1 MLHAISPG
9 YSTLHAKS
17 ENWKGRAGP
26 MVERNKLAEARD
38 AGVDRK
44 DKRVA
49 RTEKAIRTAFFKL
62 LADVDYEKISVSALS
77 REAGVDRKTFYLHY
91 KSIDALADELLRER
105 ARLMVRSLID
115 GLHARECDRLSEPL
129 KIAELFSAFWGEFA
143 SDMPHLRSQM
153 RHLPMEMVLDRLPD
167 MLTEA
172 FVEDGRLAGE
182 MPSDMPKCYEQ
193 LCAAFVGAGMIAL
206 FRRWLLFDSEDATLE
221 EAAALSEMLVFDGLH
236 GVTKVPM
243 P

>member
-1 MLHAISPG
+1 MA
-9 YSTLHAKS
+9 
-17 ENWKGRAGP
+17 
-26 MVERNKLAEARD
+26 ERNKLAEARE
-38 AGVDRK
+38 ARVDHK

-49 RTEKAIRTAFFKL
+49 RTEKAIRAAFFKL
-62 LADVDYEKISVSALS
+62 LGDVDYEKISVSALS

-115 GLHARECDRLSEPL
+115 GLHAQEGDRASESFM
-129 KIAELFSAFWGEFA
+129 ISELFSAFWGEFA
-143 SDMPHLRSQM
+143 PDMAHLRSQM

-182 MPSDMPKCYEQ
+182 IPPDMPKYYEQ
-193 LCAAFVGAGMIAL
+193 LCAAFIGAGMIAL
-206 FRRWLLFDSEDATLE
+206 FRRWLLFDSEEATLE
-221 EAAALSEMLVFDGLH
+221 EAAALSEMLALGGLH
-236 GVTKVPM
+236 GVTKAATP
-243 P
+243 